1 MSNEIQCVQLFSDE
15 FKCQTIIVTMFRLNT
30 VFQKTF
36 TFGILSML
44 WVHISDLV
52 CTNDMLHRLCCTDA
66 MLTQQICAGGATP
79 FSPHLAFITI
89 IVPNTS
95 STPNSYKLR
104 KSCRPRQNNL
114 LVYFPE
120 TSWQNVKTFLT
131 SSFCCNFVIET

>member
-1 MSNEIQCVQLFSDE
+1 MRFSVFNFSQASSSAQPLLSLCFDSIQF
-15 FKCQTIIVTMFRLNT
+15 
-30 VFQKTF
+30 FQKTL

-44 WVHISDLV
+44 WVHRSDLV

-66 MLTQQICAGGATP
+66 VLTQRICVGEATP

-89 IVPNTS
+89 IVPNMS

-120 TSWQNVKTFLT
+120 TSWQNAKTFLT
-131 SSFCCNFVIET
+131 SSFCCNFLLKLK